1 MTNDDCDLL
10 IAVSARPGR
19 RMMVDDLK
27 KTRHDW
33 RRIPSL
39 VSDKHLV
46 FFEGGWVALTDGG
59 YAAMIKH
66 CAHNF

>member
-19 RMMVDDLK
+19 RMMVADLK
-27 KTRHDW
+27 KARLDI

-39 VSDKHLV
+39 VTDNFLV
-46 FFEGGWVALTDGG
+46 YFEGGWVAVTDGG
-59 YAAMIKH
+59 YDAMIKH